1 MFAKSRRYLQILR
14 VFVKYNL
21 FSLLY
26 KDIARDYIS
35 NSKCTCVIDLS
46 YRSNASRL
54 RKAFEEL
61 GPTFIK
67 LGQTMSKRPD
77 LIPMAYAMELE
88 NLQENVTPISFEK
101 MRPSFEASCICESSG
116 SEHHPLCY
124 HCHSV
129 HDVFDEFDETP
140 IASASIAQ
148 VYRAKIGTEDVVLK
162 VARPNVLDTINLDL
176 QILFDLKYI
185 FMKILGFGKN
195 MNVDEF
201 LEEFRRM
208 LMRELDYRSEALNME
223 RFRENFKESGKG
235 SKGEYE
241 SVTIPKV
248 YWDYCRDNILVME
261 FIKGTPVSRYDFK
274 DVEERKKYAR
284 IISKSYLKQ
293 IYIDGFFHADPH
305 SGNIFVKDEGGIAF
319 LDFGAVGKMDSVLK
333 KNLYGMFAGV
343 YMKEPETA
351 VGYFLKLANKR
362 SEDVNMEGLL
372 WDMDD
377 LITKQHYSQF
387 GERQSDNFVKLA
399 IKHNIQVPGTFATIE
414 RAIVLVEGVACA
426 LDPKYNI
433 MNDAGEMLKD
443 SIHAKYAPKN
453 IVSNV
458 QKQGDKLY
466 DIMMDVPGILT
477 DVSDIVKWFKSE
489 NIQRSE
495 MKRSDMSGM
504 AVIIGRIGRQLIWGA
519 VLVLS
524 ATTALFINDSSM
536 QTISFMVFVVTS
548 LAWILKRH

>member
-35 NSKCTCVIDLS
+35 DSKCSCAIDLS

-77 LIPMAYAMELE
+77 MIPMAYAMELE
-88 NLQENVTPISFEK
+88 NLQENVAALSFEA
-101 MRPSFEASCICESSG
+101 MRPSFETSCICESLDT
-116 SEHHPLCY
+116 EHHPLCY

-129 HDVFDEFDETP
+129 HDVFDEFDEIP

-148 VYRAKIGTEDVVLK
+148 VYRAKIGAEDVVLK
-162 VARPNVLDTINLDL
+162 VARPDVLDIINLDL
-176 QILFDLKYI
+176 QILFDLKFI
-185 FMKILGFGKN
+185 FMKVLGFGNN
-195 MNVDEF
+195 MNIDEF

-223 RFRENFKESGKG
+223 RFRENFKESNKESHEGLG
-235 SKGEYE
+235 SV
-241 SVTIPKV
+241 SIPKV

-261 FIKGTPVSRYDFK
+261 FITGAPVSRYEFK
-274 DVEERKKYAR
+274 STEEKQKYAR

-305 SGNIFVKDEGGIAF
+305 SGNIFIKDDGGIAF
-319 LDFGAVGKMDSVLK
+319 IDFGAVGKMNSVLK
-333 KNLYGMFAGV
+333 KNLYGMFAAV

-351 VGYFLKLANKR
+351 VEYFLKLANKR
-362 SEDVNMEGLL
+362 PDDVNMDGLL

-399 IKHNIQVPGTFATIE
+399 IKHNIQLPGAFSTIE
-414 RAIVLVEGVACA
+414 RAIVLVEGVASA

-433 MNDAGEMLKD
+433 MVDAGEMIKH
-443 SIHAKYAPKN
+443 SMQAKYAPKSIAN
-453 IVSNV
+453 NV
-458 QKQGDKLY
+458 QKQGDKMY
-466 DIMMDVPGILT
+466 DIMMEVPGILT
-477 DVSDIVKWFKSE
+477 DVSDIVKWFKTV
-489 NIQRSE
+489 NIQHNA
-495 MKRSDMSGM
+495 MKRNGD
-504 AVIIGRIGRQLIWGA
+504 IGGIVSRIVTQFVWVV

-524 ATTALFINDSSM
+524 ASAAFLINDSSL
-536 QTISFMVFVVTS
+536 QAIAFIVFVVTAI
-548 LAWILKRH
+548 AWILKRH